1 MMTEQED
8 IYYYITLM
16 NENYAHPA
24 MPQGAEKDILKGMYH
39 LQSVG
44 DSKAKLRV
52 QLLGSGTIFREVMAA
67 AQLLKEDWG
76 VASDLWSCP
85 SFTELARDIQ
95 RTQRHNLLNPTAK
108 SQKSHVEESLTKYAG
123 PVIASTDYVRLF
135 AEQIRPA
142 IQQLGRSY
150 TVLGT
155 DGYGRSDTREN
166 LRHFFE
172 VDRYWVTLS
181 ALKALA
187 DNGQLEAKKVA
198 EAITKYGLDISK
210 PNPMTI

>member
-1 MMTEQED
+1 
-8 IYYYITLM
+8 
-16 NENYAHPA
+16 
-24 MPQGAEKDILKGMYH
+24 
-39 LQSVG
+39 
-44 DSKAKLRV
+44 
-52 QLLGSGTIFREVMAA
+52 MAA
-67 AQLLKEDWG
+67 AELLKVDWG

-95 RTQRHNLLNPTAK
+95 KVNRHNLLNPTTK
-108 SQKSHVEESLTKYAG
+108 PQLSHVEKSLAKHAG

-142 IQQLGRSY
+142 IQQLGKRY

-172 VDRYWVTLS
+172 VDRYWVTIS

-187 DNGQLEAKKVA
+187 DEGQIDAKKVA
-198 EAITKYGLDISK
+198 EAINKYGLDISK
-210 PNPMTI
+210 PNPMTV